1 MNDLNEIFSRT
12 ALCEGLVI
20 PKKLSFCMPQ
30 NKLSHIALT
39 SVFRSGVKEVYTDK
53 ENFAIS
59 NQSYGKSLPASINPA
74 AALFNG
80 SKSKG
85 NTEVCIALLQRYN
98 VAQKTGSF
106 PKISEHLSTT
116 SDVYVI
122 ALSPFS
128 YTISDEF
135 IVLASKTPIPQETIE
150 EVGYGFYIDEEHG
163 GVQKKTPS
171 VSGGIGV
178 ISALLMVAFSADV
191 RCRLDENP
199 DKILKISNKEF
210 FHDIAFRHID

>member
-12 ALCEGLVI
+12 AMCEGLVI

-30 NKLSHIALT
+30 IRVSHLALA
-39 SVFRSGVKEVYTDK
+39 SIFRSGVKEVYADK
-53 ENFAIS
+53 GNFIDS
-59 NQSYGKSLPASINPA
+59 NNTYGRSLPASINPV

-80 SKSKG
+80 EKSKG
-85 NTEVCIALLQRYN
+85 NTEVCVALLQRYN
-98 VAQKTGSF
+98 APDKKGSF
-106 PKISEHLSTT
+106 PKISDCLSTT

-128 YTISDEF
+128 YSISGEF
-135 IVLASKTPIPQETIE
+135 IIMASKTPIPQEIIE
-150 EVGYGFYIDEEHG
+150 ETGYAFVIKDK
-163 GVQKKTPS
+163 QDKATQKTPTTY
-171 VSGGIGV
+171 GGIGV
-178 ISALLMVAFSADV
+178 VAALLMVAFSADV

-199 DKILKISNKEF
+199 DKIFTISNKEF